1 MKKRKKIISFFI
13 LISFVLF
20 FAHSELNVFS
30 ELTQKHNHKDFCEI
44 IKLTRIEKTEN
55 LYKKITTRDVLFDY
69 DNCCEKC
76 KKIKNYLQNSD
87 LYPTKKFFTPNT
99 YLFKRTLL
107 I

>member
-1 MKKRKKIISFFI
+1 MKKRKKIISFSI

-20 FAHSELNVFS
+20 FAHSELNLFS

-55 LYKKITTRDVLFDY
+55 LYKKITTQHFLFD
-69 DNCCEKC
+69 DDCCEKC
-76 KKIKNYLQNSD
+76 KKINNYLQNID
-87 LYPTKKFFTPNT
+87 LPSAKKFFTPNT
-99 YLFKRTLL
+99 YLFNRALL